1 MAPSAS
7 WLWEMSRRGAR
18 LVEMVKIEIDA
29 TTTLGI
35 VSTEELF
42 LGYSPALISLTAFER
57 AVDPFDR
64 SHSIG
69 DVTMTL
75 KANGLVKDLVNSIWL
90 QNRRVTI
97 KLGTA
102 RLVEASFETIY
113 RGRIKTWSQDAQ
125 GNYVFA
131 LSDLLGTLNRGTLTG
146 KWAPIHPLEI
156 LSSLYS
162 DRALATLDEYAPATF
177 SPAAWNEISHWMV
190 THGGAMQLASDPGID
205 TPKNGRDVANDLCR
219 LMNGTITTDSQGR
232 DAFKRYDR
240 NAPRVKHWTQDQIAG
255 FELID
260 AHAYQANRMVVR
272 AFGGGPVTDSLGP
285 LKGNHIA
292 GKLSVAAIDSVS
304 ITLDNAQAQA
314 DLAAPGELYRAI
326 EKSLDTGG
334 WTNAFDI
341 FYSSPAEVYS
351 GTPNTLSVPAAE
363 TRMSLVEPSLQGFC
377 GAVPAT
383 AMSWRKVDGVRRSY
397 LMMGLELIAVSAVNP
412 DPTFSATTDTK
423 AYYSEDVLQ
432 QQKDAIARRFGP
444 NIAPGTQAYNDY
456 LDAMTDLTD
465 GHPYEF
471 TFARRGEFGTQ
482 TPSEFVVVSYDPT
495 QTSADWPHGFPSYP
509 NVVMDAT
516 IAVDMAKTRLDRFAY
531 GIPVVRFR
539 VPLTELDVRLGD
551 AVSFDRPSFQ
561 WRGVDGATSAVIWE
575 VISVRIESSGPE
587 PHVLVTLALMR
598 LESIMVPLFTPGSY
612 TLTRPTPPMIGGM
625 MVDKARSKFGDLTV
639 DGIDV
644 VATTGRRGEM
654 RAGRADS
661 PGHGNL
667 WPSKLEATFPAS
679 RDTYVRFA
687 MTSGAIL
694 WEIVKVGDPEP
705 ALRSGHARVARVTT
719 DASTI
724 TAILDQRSRRGVTA
738 GKMRWPLTEV
748 VEIANGNLAAGERA
762 EAQRSRARIHQG
774 KNSGTDN
781 TAKTLYEWI
790 PDENSCSLIRV
801 LCTGKSATNYAAL
814 EVVAVVRRTTGNVT
828 VSGVTTTS
836 LDRSNAEMTATVDA
850 SGTSVRIRFQ
860 SRTGDTMQWSATVI
874 EGRAGE

>member
-1 MAPSAS
+1 MAPSVP
-7 WLWEMSRRGAR
+7 WLAEMNRRGTR

-29 TTTLGI
+29 TTTIGL

-42 LGYSPALISLTAFER
+42 LGYSPALISLTPFER
-57 AVDPFDR
+57 SVDPFDR
-64 SHSIG
+64 THSIG

-75 KANGLVKDLVNSIWL
+75 KANGLVLDLVNGVWL

-102 RLVEASFETIY
+102 RLVESAFETIY
-113 RGRIKTWSQDAQ
+113 RGRIKTWSQDSQ

-131 LSDLLGTLNRGTLTG
+131 LTDLLGTLNRGTLTG

-177 SPAAWNEISHWMV
+177 SPAAYNDISHWMV
-190 THGGAMQLASDPGID
+190 THGGSMQLASDPGID
-205 TPKNGRDVANDLCR
+205 TPKNGREVANDLCR
-219 LMNGTITTDSQGR
+219 LMNGTITTDAAGR
-232 DAFKRYDR
+232 DAFRRYDR

-260 AHAYQANRMVVR
+260 AHAYQANRMTVR
-272 AFGGGPVTDSLGP
+272 AFGGGPVNDALGP
-285 LKGNHIA
+285 LKGSHIA
-292 GKLSVAAIDSVS
+292 GKISVAAIDAVTL
-304 ITLDNAQAQA
+304 TLDNAQAQA

-326 EKSLDTGG
+326 EKTLDTGG

-341 FYSSPAEVYS
+341 FYSSPAQVYS
-351 GTPNTLSVPAAE
+351 GNPNTLGVPAAE
-363 TRMSLVEPSLQGFC
+363 TAMSLVEPSLQGFC
-377 GAVPAT
+377 GAVPAS

-397 LMMGLELIAVSAVNP
+397 LMMGLELISVSAVVP
-412 DPTFSATTDTK
+412 DPTYSSTTDTL

-456 LDAMTDLTD
+456 QDALKDLVS
-465 GHPYEF
+465 GHPYQF

-509 NVVMDAT
+509 NVIMDAT

-531 GIPVVRFR
+531 GVPVVRFR
-539 VPLTELDVRLGD
+539 APLTEIDVRLGD
-551 AVSFDRPSFQ
+551 AVSFDRPTFQ
-561 WRGVDGATSAVIWE
+561 WRAVDGANSSVIWE
-575 VISVRIESSGPE
+575 VISCRVESSGSE

-598 LESIMVPLFTPGSY
+598 LEATLVPLFTPGSY
-612 TLTRPTPPMIGGM
+612 TVTRPTPPMIGGM

-644 VATTGRRGEM
+644 VATTGRRAEM
-654 RAGRADS
+654 RSGRADS

-687 MTSGAIL
+687 MTSGAMV
-694 WEIVKVGDPEP
+694 WEIVNNGGTEP
-705 ALRSGHARVARVTT
+705 ALRPGHARVARVIT

-724 TAILDQRSRRGVTA
+724 TSILDQRSRRGITA

-748 VEIANGNLAAGERA
+748 VEIAGGGMTAGERA
-762 EAQRSRARIHQG
+762 EDQRSRLRLHAG
-774 KNSGTDN
+774 KAQGTDN
-781 TAKTLYEWI
+781 AAKSLYEWT
-790 PDENSCSLIRV
+790 PDLDTCSMVRV
-801 LCTGKSATNYAAL
+801 LIAGKSATNYAAF
-814 EVVAVVRRTTGNVT
+814 EVTASVRRTAGNVT
-828 VSGVTTTS
+828 VTGETTVVGA
-836 LDRSNAEMTATVDA
+836 RSNAEMTATIDA
-850 SGTSVRIRFQ
+850 SGTLARVRFQ
-860 SRTGDTMQWSATVI
+860 SRTGDAMEWHCTII